1 MKLSARLKKI
11 VEFAD
16 KCGVV
21 ADIGTDH
28 ALVPVYL
35 IENRLYQKAYACDI
49 RPLPLKRAEKYILS
63 RNLSDKIST
72 ILSNGLQ
79 NVPDDTDTVIIA
91 GMGGEMIIDIL
102 LSDQAHKSS
111 TFVLQAMT
119 AVDSLREFLYKN
131 GYRIIDEDI
140 VAEQNGKKLYSVIK
154 TKKTDIQIS
163 FSAIDIL
170 ISPALQR
177 KSSQEKEQYIKKL
190 IKIRS
195 EILENLNKSKMPDEK
210 YRSMITDELNLLKE
224 IL

>member
-131 GYRIIDEDI
+131 GYQIIDEDI

-154 TKKTDIQIS
+154 TKKTDIPIS

-177 KSSQEKEQYIKKL
+177 KTSQEKELYIKKL
-190 IKIRS
+190 IKTRS